1 MDGGREMNETEPR
14 WEAPLAQVQELS
26 ELKRRYAVYDDGTLL
41 RWMNA
46 VTGSHREAMAQLLR
60 ERGRL

>member
-1 MDGGREMNETEPR
+1 MEETEPGR
-14 WEAPLAQVQELS
+14 EAPLAQVQELS
-26 ELKRRYAVYDDGTLL
+26 ELKKRYAIYDDETLL

-46 VTGSHREAMAQLLR
+46 VKGSHREAMAALLR